1 MKIKFF
7 IFVIPALLTF
17 VVMSGSAAHAQ
28 VGSSISSQPTFTE
41 FSEHTEHAALHA
53 MASETPLVG
62 GSANSY
68 TYAQGEQPLWEF
80 GHPSEAKPLG
90 DLAREIRAQKVTA
103 KKAEIIF
110 EQEGSR
116 DKDKDKD
123 EPKAR

>member
-7 IFVIPALLTF
+7 VFVIPALLMF
-17 VVMSGSAAHAQ
+17 IMMSGSAAHAQ

-41 FSEHTEHAALHA
+41 FSEHTEHASLHA
-53 MASETPLVG
+53 MGTETSLVG
-62 GSANSY
+62 GSPNAY

-90 DLAREIRAQKVTA
+90 DIAREIRAKKLTA
-103 KKAEIIF
+103 KKADIIF
-110 EQEGSR
+110 EQEGS
-116 DKDKDKD
+116 KDKDKD